1 MTQNGIQHL
10 LKYLESACVKLK
22 TMTSACSHT
31 GEDLRITSWELIRV
45 PGLTF
50 WHHSPKLLVI
60 GFAIEGALVLI
71 SLHLSTEIAPQK
83 LSVDA
88 FCQTSEKFEHL
99 DWKKHSIKAYMSTSG
114 VCLPQVK
121 NTFHLNP
128 PSISVQLFSCN
139 CAGVSLLVSSKRN
152 MAQYN
157 WTCLY
162 GYKLTA
168 PVKKTK
174 KKTTCYLT
182 VFRDLLGSSGGV
194 NSLDFC
200 PASLQILGCFYFWCI
215 LSSQWL
221 AVTVDLGIL
230 HCQL

>member
-1 MTQNGIQHL
+1 MQNGIQHL

-174 KKTTCYLT
+174 KNPPVTWQFSETYWAVQVGLT
-182 VFRDLLGSSGGV
+182 PLTFAQHRFRSLAAFISG
-194 NSLDFC
+194 
-200 PASLQILGCFYFWCI
+200 AYFLHNGWRW
-215 LSSQWL
+215 QW
-221 AVTVDLGIL
+221 I
-230 HCQL
+230 